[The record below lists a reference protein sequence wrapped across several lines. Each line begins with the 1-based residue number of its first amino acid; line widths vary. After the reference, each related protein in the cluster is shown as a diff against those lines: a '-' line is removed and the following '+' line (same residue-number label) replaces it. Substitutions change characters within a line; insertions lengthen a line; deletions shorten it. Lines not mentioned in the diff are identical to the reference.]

1 MHMSNS
7 YLWILFV
14 IMVLSAVVLAYA
26 IICNNDCKKR
36 KRSKCCVYTGANY
49 PNHPVSS
56 ADDVE
61 YGPNELF
68 ILLQGSNST
77 GDSTGFIAAQQS
89 FSVSDNM
96 DRIYATFSCVNSLYF
111 YSETTDNSQTNNA
124 TGSIELDLLVD
135 GVPLPTGGHIVLN
148 SLQSY
153 DSTITEAYTEETKK
167 SANSH
172 TFVLQ
177 NLTPGSHLIQV
188 QATLFVALN
197 SDNTANYSE
206 ASVTLNERTL
216 VLMSGANQ
224 SQCSV
229 KHDRCGCYKKKCC
242 SSPSSSSSCP
252 SSSSSSSCS
261 SSSSSSSSHCPS
273 SSSHCS

>member
-1 MHMSNS
+1 MSNS

-61 YGPNELF
+61 YGPNQLFLELE
-68 ILLQGSNST
+68 GAGDDS
-77 GDSTGFIAAQQS
+77 DSTGFIAAQQS

-96 DRIYATFSCVNSLYF
+96 DRIYATFSCVNSLYLYAESF
-111 YSETTDNSQTNNA
+111 TGNQSHNA

-135 GVPLPTGGHIVLN
+135 GVALPTGGHIVLN
-148 SLQSY
+148 SSKIEKSINIDTGY
-153 DSTITEAYTEETKK
+153 YFGEENK

-172 TFVLQ
+172 TFVLRD
-177 NLTPGSHLIQV
+177 LTPGSHLIQV
-188 QATLFVALN
+188 QATLLLALSN
-197 SDNTANYSE
+197 SNANTNFSQAT
-206 ASVTLNERTL
+206 VTVNERTL
-216 VLMSGANQ
+216 VLTSGANQ

-261 SSSSSSSSHCPS
+261 SSSSSHCPS